1 MAAEDGHHQQKPSW
15 DQASASTNDG
25 PENRNLS
32 TISEVEHYPSTPE
45 EGLTQQENPA
55 ASIIQE
61 GLIFNL
67 AKSIAVKSPDGTYHD
82 TNASFFVPFPI
93 QGTLTIGRSSS
104 NAIILPIDQARVK
117 KEKGQFTSTA
127 HGLFYATSSGIRFVD
142 TSATGTIHGDSDL
155 VGSVPKGTPRGQ
167 ILNYESAG
175 PLKLGSTLSF
185 GRDNEAPAT
194 SGSPMP
200 HDVLE
205 FIVVDQVGSC
215 GSGTHTKRK
224 RSANEY
230 DDDDAARGEGR
241 SRPSLDETL
250 EGKSSAEKARIL
262 KGALKKELKRAKQE
276 GDGEELKRYGHHVS
290 EAAAKRADKA
300 EEGRATRLEKSNQA
314 RSDKFRGGQVPG
326 RRKNSNKEGR
336 PGNQNAQMRHKDK
349 IVLTMTQGRGT
360 NVSRLGGKGGGKSGG
375 KGGGK
380 SGSKGGGKSGFGK
393 GGGKGGGKGSGGG
406 GWGGGGWIGDSGN
419 GSGGAWSGGGKGS
432 GGVGSG
438 DGSGC
443 GWSNYVGNVS
453 GGNGGNDNGGGGWSG
468 GGGSGKYGGG
478 KGSSGRKWGGNG
490 KGW

>member
-1 MAAEDGHHQQKPSW
+1 MWQATRQRHPPATWEHLPLVEAHRYAYAVKDLGVHREHLAAVRPDERAAPVPLHADVVLIERLFERSHEVTVVHRAAFPVEKNLRCSPLFGEETMAAEDGHHQQKPSW

-142 TSATGTIHGDSDL
+142 TSATGTIHGDSDV
-155 VGSVPKGTPRGQ
+155 VGSVPKGTPREQ
-167 ILNYESAG
+167 IPNYESVG

-185 GRDNEAPAT
+185 GRDNEAPTT

-200 HDVLE
+200 YDVLK

-230 DDDDAARGEGR
+230 DDDETTKTMQRGAKDAA
-241 SRPSLDETL
+241 
-250 EGKSSAEKARIL
+250 
-262 KGALKKELKRAKQE
+262 
-276 GDGEELKRYGHHVS
+276 GHRWT
-290 EAAAKRADKA
+290 K
-300 EEGRATRLEKSNQA
+300 L
-314 RSDKFRGGQVPG
+314 
-326 RRKNSNKEGR
+326 
-336 PGNQNAQMRHKDK
+336 
-349 IVLTMTQGRGT
+349 
-360 NVSRLGGKGGGKSGG
+360 
-375 KGGGK
+375 
-380 SGSKGGGKSGFGK
+380 
-393 GGGKGGGKGSGGG
+393 
-406 GWGGGGWIGDSGN
+406 
-419 GSGGAWSGGGKGS
+419 
-432 GGVGSG
+432 
-438 DGSGC
+438 
-443 GWSNYVGNVS
+443 
-453 GGNGGNDNGGGGWSG
+453 
-468 GGGSGKYGGG
+468 
-478 KGSSGRKWGGNG
+478 
-490 KGW
+490 